1 MVQIKVSKK
10 PMDFAVARAPIWCPG
25 CGDYGILE
33 ALRRALAEL
42 GLPNEQVAIVSGI
55 GCSSQ
60 LPHFMKT
67 YGIHGI
73 HGRVLP
79 VATGIKLANPKL
91 VVIGVGGDGDGY
103 GIGLNHLIHA
113 ARRNIGVTYIVSNNQ
128 VYGLTTGQ
136 MSPTTLKGVKTKTTP
151 YGSIDTPVN
160 PLALALSA
168 GATFV
173 ARGFSGDVPHL
184 ASIIK
189 EALTH
194 RGFALVDVLSPCVTF
209 NRVNTY
215 DWFRARIYKLDSAGH
230 DPSNY
235 EEAYK
240 RALEW
245 PTLDQYGKI
254 PIGVFYK
261 REDLPAYEEEVSRL
275 IGGAPIERADEW
287 IRRIAESGDKAAKEV
302 LEALAPILP

>member
-1 MVQIKVSKK
+1 MKVEVRK
-10 PMDFAVARAPIWCPG
+10 PLDYAVNRPPIWCPG

-42 GLPNEQVAIVSGI
+42 AVPNEEVVVVSGI

-73 HGRVLP
+73 HGRAVAI
-79 VATGIKLANPKL
+79 ATGVKIANPRLK
-91 VVIGVGGDGDGY
+91 VVVVGGDGDGY
-103 GIGLNHLIHA
+103 GIGLNHMIHA
-113 ARRNIGVTYIVSNNQ
+113 ARRNVGITYVISNNQ

-136 MSPTTLKGVKTKTTP
+136 MSPTTLRGTKTKTTP
-151 YGSIDTPVN
+151 FGSVDEPVN
-160 PLALALSA
+160 PLALALAA
-168 GATFV
+168 GATYV

-184 ASIIK
+184 TQLMKS
-189 EALTH
+189 ALTH

-215 DWFRARIYKLDSAGH
+215 DWFRARVYKLEESDHDSS
-230 DPSNY
+230 DY
-235 EEAYK
+235 FQAYRK
-240 RALEW
+240 ALEW
-245 PTLDQYGKI
+245 PTLDPYGKI

-261 REDLPAYEEEVSRL
+261 SEEKPAYEEELLKL
-275 IGGAPIERADEW
+275 IGRAPIE
-287 IRRIAESGDKAAKEV
+287 AELQPREV
-302 LEALAPILP
+302 LKLLKR

>member
-1 MVQIKVSKK
+1 MKIQLK
-10 PMDFAVARAPIWCPG
+10 PQDYAVNRPPIWCPG

-42 GLPNEQVAIVSGI
+42 SVPNHEVVVVSGI

-73 HGRVLP
+73 HGRAVAI
-79 VATGIKLANPKL
+79 ATGVKLANPKL
-91 VVIGVGGDGDGY
+91 KVVVVGGDGDGY
-103 GIGLNHLIHA
+103 GIGLNHMIHA
-113 ARRNIGVTYIVSNNQ
+113 ARRNVGLTYIVSNNQ

-151 YGSIDTPVN
+151 FGAIDEPVN
-160 PLALALSA
+160 PLALALAA

-173 ARGFSGDVPHL
+173 ARGFSGDVAYL
-184 ASIIK
+184 TTLIK
-189 EALTH
+189 KALTH

-209 NRVNTY
+209 NKINTY
-215 DWFRARIYKLDSAGH
+215 DWFRARVYKLEEVGH

-235 EEAYK
+235 YEAYK

-245 PTLDQYGKI
+245 PTLDPYGKI
-254 PIGVFYK
+254 PIGVFYAT
-261 REDLPAYEEEVSRL
+261 EDKPTYEEEWVKL
-275 IGGAPIERADEW
+275 LGGAPIDQKLQPDPTE
-287 IRRIAESGDKAAKEV
+287 
-302 LEALAPILP
+302 ILKVFQ

>member
-1 MVQIKVSKK
+1 MTTVKVQASRK
-10 PMDFAVARAPIWCPG
+10 PMDFAVVRQPIWCPG

-33 ALRRALAEL
+33 ALRRALAEV
-42 GLPNEQVAIVSGI
+42 GAKNEEVVIVSGI

-67 YGIHGI
+67 YGVHGI

-79 VATGIKLANPKL
+79 VATGIKVSNPKL
-91 VVIGVGGDGDGY
+91 TVIGVGGDGDGY

-113 ARRNIGVTYIVSNNQ
+113 ARRNVGVVYIVSNNQ

-151 YGSIDTPVN
+151 YGSIDSPVN

-173 ARGFSGDVPHL
+173 ARGFSGDVAHL
-184 ASIIK
+184 AQIIA
-189 EALTH
+189 EALRH

-215 DWFRARIYKLDSAGH
+215 DWFRARVYKLESVGH
-230 DPSNY
+230 DPTDF
-235 EEAYK
+235 EQAYK

-245 PTLDQYGKI
+245 PTLDPYGKI
-254 PIGVFYK
+254 PIGLFYK
-261 REDLPAYEEEVSRL
+261 REDLPAYEEEVAGL
-275 IGGAPIERADEW
+275 LGGRSPIEAP
-287 IRRIAESGDKAAKEV
+287 
-302 LEALAPILP
+302 LELSEELVEELLARFA

>member
-1 MVQIKVSKK
+1 MKVEVRK
-10 PMDFAVARAPIWCPG
+10 PLDYAVNRPPIWCPG

-42 GLPNEQVAIVSGI
+42 AVPNEEVVVVSGI

-73 HGRVLP
+73 HGRA
-79 VATGIKLANPKL
+79 VAIAAGVKIANPRLK
-91 VVIGVGGDGDGY
+91 VVVVGGDGDGY
-103 GIGLNHLIHA
+103 GIGLNHMIHA
-113 ARRNIGVTYIVSNNQ
+113 ARRNVGITYVVSNNQ

-136 MSPTTLKGVKTKTTP
+136 MSPTTLRGTKTKTTP
-151 YGSIDTPVN
+151 FGSVDEPVN
-160 PLALALSA
+160 PLALALAA
-168 GATFV
+168 GATYV

-184 ASIIK
+184 TQLMKS
-189 EALTH
+189 ALTH

-215 DWFRARIYKLDSAGH
+215 DWFRARVYKLEESGRDSS
-230 DPSNY
+230 DY
-235 EEAYK
+235 FQAYRK
-240 RALEW
+240 ALEW
-245 PTLDQYGKI
+245 PTLDPYGKI

-261 REDLPAYEEEVSRL
+261 SEEKPAYEEELLKL
-275 IGGAPIERADEW
+275 IGRAPIE
-287 IRRIAESGDKAAKEV
+287 AELQPREV
-302 LEALAPILP
+302 LKLLER

>member
-1 MVQIKVSKK
+1 MKVEVRK
-10 PMDFAVARAPIWCPG
+10 PLDYAVNRPPIWCPG

-42 GLPNEQVAIVSGI
+42 AVPNEEVVVVSGI

-73 HGRVLP
+73 HGRAVAI
-79 VATGIKLANPKL
+79 ATGVKIANPRLK
-91 VVIGVGGDGDGY
+91 VVVVGGDGDGY
-103 GIGLNHLIHA
+103 GIGLNHMIHA
-113 ARRNIGVTYIVSNNQ
+113 ARRNVGITYVVSNNQ

-136 MSPTTLKGVKTKTTP
+136 MSPTTLRGTKTKTTP
-151 YGSIDTPVN
+151 FGSVDEPVN
-160 PLALALSA
+160 PLALALAA
-168 GATFV
+168 GATYV

-184 ASIIK
+184 TQLMKS
-189 EALTH
+189 ALTH

-215 DWFRARIYKLDSAGH
+215 DWFRARVYKLEESGH
-230 DPSNY
+230 DSSDY
-235 EEAYK
+235 FQAYGK
-240 RALEW
+240 ALEW
-245 PTLDQYGKI
+245 PTLDPYGKI

-261 REDLPAYEEEVSRL
+261 SEEKPAYEEELLKL
-275 IGGAPIERADEW
+275 IGRAPIE
-287 IRRIAESGDKAAKEV
+287 AELQPREV
-302 LEALAPILP
+302 LKLLER